1 METVAP
7 RVDTRYERSREEERE
22 RQTPGETRSLVALF
36 LDLFRETSTLVHQE
50 AQLAKAEMSEK
61 VSEVGKGIAAIA
73 IGGAIVFAGFII
85 LLIAASNG
93 LAMML
98 PEEHANWL
106 APLIVGLV
114 VLVLG
119 FIALGIGK
127 HELSASNLQPSRTLE
142 SLRRDGELVKE
153 HVS

>member
-1 METVAP
+1 METAAQ
-7 RVDTRYERSREEERE
+7 RLGTQYERSRDAGRE
-22 RQTPGETRSLVALF
+22 RQATGETRSLIALF
-36 LDLFRETSTLVHQE
+36 SDLFRETSSLVHQE

-73 IGGAIVFAGFII
+73 IGGAILFAGFIV

-93 LAMML
+93 LALLL

-106 APLIVGLV
+106 APLIVGLAV
-114 VLVLG
+114 MLLG

-127 HELSASNLQPSRTLE
+127 RELSGSNLQPSRTME
-142 SLRRDGELVKE
+142 SLRRDSDLVKE